1 MFLGHFSVS
10 RFFVRIRRLTES
22 GQVALSVL
30 AFAVG
35 GGVGGAVIIFRETIA
50 LLQEATFGT
59 GRNYYSEP
67 LFVHVD
73 KLPWWQIVAVPTIGG
88 VVVGL
93 LVRYLMPEKR
103 PEGVADVI
111 EAAALEGG
119 KMSGL
124 TGIKAAL
131 INALSIGF
139 GASVGRE
146 GPAVHFGAAL
156 GGWLSGALKLNRS
169 VSRTLLGCGAAAAVA
184 ASFNAPI
191 AGALFASEVVIGH
204 YALSA
209 FAPIVISSVTATAIS
224 RFYFGDF
231 PAFVIHEHVIQSLW
245 EFPAFIVFGI
255 VAGIVAM
262 GFMKSIMLSSN
273 VAEKL
278 PFPDFLKPAIGGAAI
293 GCLAIWFPQV
303 LGIGYGTTEAAVM
316 VSFSLGLLISICIAK
331 IIATAISIGF
341 GFGGGVF
348 SPALVIGAMLGGAY
362 GTVFTGLFPD
372 LSTGIG
378 AYTILGMGALAAAVL
393 GAPISTALVIFE
405 MTNDY
410 ALTMALM
417 ITVVVSSMIT
427 RQFHGGSF
435 FSWQLERRGL
445 DLHEGLELALLR
457 KLNLLSVLS
466 KRENQVPPEVG
477 LPEIRLML
485 QKSDFAELF
494 VVDDSGVLF
503 GTIILADMSEFA
515 FDTELDHLI
524 TATDV
529 ARRHPPVL
537 TIDEDLENA
546 LGLMRDSGDDY
557 LPVVENHETMKFLGC
572 VRKGLIM
579 SVYNRALIENR
590 RE

>member
-10 RFFVRIRRLTES
+10 RIYVRIRRVTQS
-22 GQVALSVL
+22 GQFALSVL

-50 LLQEATFGT
+50 LVQEATFGT
-59 GRNYYSEP
+59 GRDYYSEP
-67 LFVHVD
+67 LFSHID
-73 KLPWWQIVAVPTIGG
+73 KLPWWQVIAVPTIGG

-93 LVRYLMPEKR
+93 LVKYLMPTKR

-111 EAAALEGG
+111 EAAALQGG
-119 KMSGL
+119 RMSGI

-131 INALSIGF
+131 INACSIGF

-146 GPAVHFGAAL
+146 GPAVHFGAAM
-156 GGWLSGALKLNRS
+156 GGWLAGSLNLNRS

-255 VAGIVAM
+255 VAGLVAM

-273 VAEKL
+273 VADKL
-278 PFPDFLKPAIGGAAI
+278 PFPNFMKPGIGGAAI

-303 LGIGYGTTEAAVM
+303 LGVGYGTTEAAVM
-316 VSFSLGLLISICIAK
+316 VSFSLGLLASICIAK

-348 SPALVIGAMLGGAY
+348 SPSLVIGAMLGGAY

-410 ALTMALM
+410 ALTLALM
-417 ITVVVSSMIT
+417 ITVVISSMIT

-445 DLHEGLELALLR
+445 DLRDGLEVTLLR
-457 KLNLLSVLS
+457 NLRLTSVLS
-466 KRENQVPPEVG
+466 RKEKQVPLWVG
-477 LPEIRLML
+477 LPEIRLIL
-485 QKSDFAELF
+485 LKSDAGELF
-494 VVDDSGVLF
+494 VVDDSGGLF
-503 GTIILADMSEFA
+503 GTITLADMSEFA
-515 FDTELDHLI
+515 FDTELDNLI
-524 TATDV
+524 TASDV
-529 ARRHPPVL
+529 ARRNPPVL
-537 TIDEDLENA
+537 TIDENLENA
-546 LGLMRDSGDDY
+546 LNLMRDSGDDC

-572 VRKGLIM
+572 VRQGLIM
-579 SVYNRALIENR
+579 SAYNRALIENR

>member
-10 RFFVRIRRLTES
+10 RFYVRIRRLTES

-73 KLPWWQIVAVPTIGG
+73 KLLWWQIVAVPTIGG

-156 GGWLSGALKLNRS
+156 GGWLSGALNLNRS

-255 VAGIVAM
+255 VAGVVAM

-435 FSWQLERRGL
+435 FAWQLERRGL

-503 GTIILADMSEFA
+503 GTITLADMSEFA

-524 TATDV
+524 TAIDV

>member
-10 RFFVRIRRLTES
+10 RIYVRIRRVTQS
-22 GQVALSVL
+22 GQFALSVL

-50 LLQEATFGT
+50 LVQEATFGT
-59 GRNYYSEP
+59 GRDYYSEP
-67 LFVHVD
+67 LFSHID
-73 KLPWWQIVAVPTIGG
+73 KLPWWQVIAVPTIGG

-93 LVRYLMPEKR
+93 LVKYLMPTKR

-111 EAAALEGG
+111 EAAALQGG
-119 KMSGL
+119 RMSGI

-131 INALSIGF
+131 INACSIGF

-146 GPAVHFGAAL
+146 GPAVHFGAAM
-156 GGWLSGALKLNRS
+156 GGWLAGSLNLNRS

-255 VAGIVAM
+255 VAGLVAM

-273 VAEKL
+273 VADKL
-278 PFPDFLKPAIGGAAI
+278 PFPNFMKPGIGGAAI

-303 LGIGYGTTEAAVM
+303 LGVGYGTTEAAVM
-316 VSFSLGLLISICIAK
+316 VSFSLGLLASICIAK

-348 SPALVIGAMLGGAY
+348 SPPLVIGAMLGGAC

-410 ALTMALM
+410 ALTLALM
-417 ITVVVSSMIT
+417 ITVVISSMIT

-445 DLHEGLELALLR
+445 DLRDGLEVTLLR
-457 KLNLLSVLS
+457 NLRLTSVLS
-466 KRENQVPPEVG
+466 RKEKQVPLWVG
-477 LPEIRLML
+477 LPEIRLIL
-485 QKSDFAELF
+485 LKSDAGELF
-494 VVDDSGVLF
+494 VVDDSGGLF
-503 GTIILADMSEFA
+503 GTITLADMSEFA
-515 FDTELDHLI
+515 FDTELDHFI
-524 TATDV
+524 PASDV
-529 ARRHPPVL
+529 ARRNPPVL
-537 TIDEDLENA
+537 TIDENLENA
-546 LGLMRDSGDDY
+546 LNLMRDSGDDC
-557 LPVVENHETMKFLGC
+557 LPVVENHETMKCLGC
-572 VRKGLIM
+572 VRQGLIM
-579 SVYNRALIENR
+579 SAYNRALIENR

>member
-1 MFLGHFSVS
+1 MFIGQFSVS
-10 RFFVRIRRLTES
+10 RFYVRIRRATQS
-22 GQVALSVL
+22 GQVALCVF

-50 LLQEATFGT
+50 WVQEATFGT
-59 GRNYYSEP
+59 GRDYYSEP
-67 LFVHVD
+67 LFVHID
-73 KLPWWQIVAVPTIGG
+73 KLPWWQVVAVPTIGG
-88 VVVGL
+88 VIVGL
-93 LVRYLMPEKR
+93 LVKYLMPGKR

-111 EAAALEGG
+111 EAAALQGG
-119 KMSGL
+119 RMSGL
-124 TGIKAAL
+124 TGVKAAI

-146 GPAVHFGAAL
+146 GPAVHIGAAL
-156 GGWLSGALKLNRS
+156 SGWLAGSLNLNRS

-231 PAFVIHEHVIQSLW
+231 PAFIIHEHVIQSLW
-245 EFPAFIVFGI
+245 EFPVFIVFGV

-273 VAEKL
+273 VADKL
-278 PFPDFLKPAIGGAAI
+278 PFPEFLKPGIGGAII
-293 GCLAIWFPQV
+293 GCIALWFPQV

-316 VSFSLGLLISICIAK
+316 VSFSLGLLVYICIAK

-362 GTVFTGLFPD
+362 GTVFTDWFPD

-410 ALTMALM
+410 ALTLALM
-417 ITVVVSSMIT
+417 ITVVISSMIT

-445 DLHEGLELALLR
+445 DLRDGLEVALLR
-457 KLNLLSVLS
+457 NLRLQSVLS
-466 KRENQVPPEVG
+466 KKEKQVPLGVG

-485 QKSDFAELF
+485 QKSDTGELF
-494 VVDDSGVLF
+494 VVDDSGILF
-503 GTIILADMSEFA
+503 GTITLADMSEFA
-515 FDTELDHLI
+515 FDTELDYLI
-524 TATDV
+524 TASDV
-529 ARRHPPVL
+529 ARRNPLVL
-537 TIDEDLENA
+537 TSDEDLEKA
-546 LGLMRDSGDDY
+546 LNLIRDSGDDY

-572 VRKGLIM
+572 VRQGRIM
-579 SVYNRALIENR
+579 SAYNRALIENR